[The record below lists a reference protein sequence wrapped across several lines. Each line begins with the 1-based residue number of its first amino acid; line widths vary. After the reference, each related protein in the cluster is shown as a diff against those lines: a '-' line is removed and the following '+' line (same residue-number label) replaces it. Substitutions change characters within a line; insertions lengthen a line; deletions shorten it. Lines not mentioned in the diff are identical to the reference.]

1 MKLRNRYATT
11 LSNFQSRYASCRFL
25 KTMTNWRKI
34 DGFSSFVSCIFCQ
47 QFMVLCWH
55 NFSNYLKKSKIKY
68 EIKLQIS
75 CILSLFLFFCIS
87 SMYASMFAWHFN
99 LWIGRHTVGQIPQN
113 VKKPQTWCVCHWY
126 GLFYFCLFVLFI
138 L

>member
-1 MKLRNRYATT
+1 MYYHTKQ
-11 LSNFQSRYASCRFL
+11 LSKQICILQVFKNHDQL
-25 KTMTNWRKI
+25 TQDWRI
-34 DGFSSFVSCIFCQ
+34 LALCFFYFCQ